1 MNSSFS
7 LLSRFPIRKTKEQ
20 KQAFLDAVQ
29 SELHRQGY
37 ACKVENGRFGCRN
50 LVAGDPESA
59 RYLVTAHY
67 DTCARLPF
75 PNLCTP
81 CNPVLFYGIQLIF
94 IVFLAALFLCV
105 VNVSILLFGDHRF
118 SALLGHFSIVLICCL
133 MLAGPAN
140 RNNWNDNTSGV
151 VTVLEIARSL
161 PENYRNQVCFVLFDL
176 EELGLIGSAC
186 YRKRHK
192 KASDNQIVL
201 NLDCV
206 GDGDEILFFPTKRL
220 KKATARMNP
229 LYQCCGY
236 FGKKSVLIRDKG
248 FSVYPSDQRNFPY
261 GVGIAALKRG
271 KWGLYLDRIHT
282 DKDTILEETNVNI
295 LRAAIVSLICCDA
308 VKKG

>member
-94 IVFLAALFLCV
+94 IVFLAACLASSGLFTTCE
-105 VNVSILLFGDHRF
+105 RPP
-118 SALLGHFSIVLICCL
+118 LICEPGRRWL
-133 MLAGPAN
+133 SP
-140 RNNWNDNTSGV
+140 
-151 VTVLEIARSL
+151 
-161 PENYRNQVCFVLFDL
+161 
-176 EELGLIGSAC
+176 
-186 YRKRHK
+186 
-192 KASDNQIVL
+192 
-201 NLDCV
+201 
-206 GDGDEILFFPTKRL
+206 
-220 KKATARMNP
+220 
-229 LYQCCGY
+229 
-236 FGKKSVLIRDKG
+236 
-248 FSVYPSDQRNFPY
+248 
-261 GVGIAALKRG
+261 
-271 KWGLYLDRIHT
+271 
-282 DKDTILEETNVNI
+282 
-295 LRAAIVSLICCDA
+295 
-308 VKKG
+308 